1 MQLHTENFAKEERKI
16 LAPLTGHALSSTK
29 TVVIFPNMG
38 NVKTVS
44 APIWPSSVAFL
55 ISQKF
60 SRNLKNKFQLFLVSL
75 PEQSL

>member
-44 APIWPSSVAFL
+44 API
-55 ISQKF
+55 
-60 SRNLKNKFQLFLVSL
+60 
-75 PEQSL
+75 